1 MENASRKTVTLGFLQ
16 SIKLV
21 VLEKPSVSID
31 QKYQEF
37 LNELQSYGCGYWK
50 WLRKRR
56 IREVFVVC
64 SVRNPA
70 TGKLDKMSIKKKSPD
85 SLELTD
91 GRRFDLKTGRS
102 LNGELV
108 YIFPVEDHLLVWA
121 AWEPHYLR
129 QGVERVLPALRFADV
144 RNYADLLSPGWSHG
158 MFTEK
163 FDRVFGRNFDRP
175 AASLSEREEVSMSS
189 CRRFAKEAVLE
200 HLPEPIH
207 EFRAL
212 AEMMERDA
220 K

>member
-102 LNGELV
+102 LNGEL
-108 YIFPVEDHLLVWA
+108 
-121 AWEPHYLR
+121 
-129 QGVERVLPALRFADV
+129 
-144 RNYADLLSPGWSHG
+144 
-158 MFTEK
+158 
-163 FDRVFGRNFDRP
+163 
-175 AASLSEREEVSMSS
+175 
-189 CRRFAKEAVLE
+189 
-200 HLPEPIH
+200 
-207 EFRAL
+207 
-212 AEMMERDA
+212 
-220 K
+220 